1 MSSAIPIRNTLVNGF
16 RSADWETQRRR
27 VTAVLLVLPVVMMT
41 FLFLVPLLYLLWLS
55 FGGPAGANLD
65 SYRQLSAPFYINLAY
80 FTLQLAFFVTLACA
94 VIAYPLAYMLAN
106 IESAVSRFMILS
118 LLISLWLSVLARTYS
133 WIIILQRNGVVND
146 MLQHIGIID
155 QPLSLVYNQT
165 GVYIGMVHI
174 LLPYMVMTLYPTMR
188 AIDGSLVRS
197 ALSLGATPWM
207 AFRRVYF
214 PLSLSGLVS
223 GSILVF
229 TMAIGFFVTPAILG
243 GGSANTIV
251 MAIQNQVQVLVDLP
265 LAAATSIILLL
276 VSVLILVV
284 YEKIAGVEKIFGEGR
299 Q

>member
-1 MSSAIPIRNTLVNGF
+1 MIQTISTGVTDAVGARAS
-16 RSADWETQRRR
+16 DWETQRRR
-27 VTAVLLVLPVVMMT
+27 VTAIILALPVVVMT
-41 FLFLVPLLYLLWLS
+41 LLFLVPLGYLLWLS
-55 FGGPAGANLD
+55 FGGPAGFSLN
-65 SYRQLSAPFYINLAY
+65 SYRQLSAPFYVNLAL
-80 FTLQLAFFVTLACA
+80 FTLQLAFLVTIACA
-94 VIAYPLAYMLAN
+94 LIAYPLAYMLAN
-106 IESAVSRFMILS
+106 IESALSRFMVLS

-146 MLQHIGIID
+146 LLQYAGITD
-155 QPLSLVYNQT
+155 KPLSLVYNQT
-165 GVYIGMVHI
+165 GVYIGMIHI

-197 ALSLGATPWM
+197 ALSLGATPWT
-207 AFRRVYF
+207 AFRRIYF

-265 LAAATSIILLL
+265 LAAATSIVLLL
-276 VSVLILVV
+276 VSVIILVV

-299 Q
+299 